1 MTSCDTLTEYFRL
14 PIYYNNK
21 KVLLKDNITTD
32 LELVK
37 TIDNPTPLINDE
49 NIYSFAFNTKDIF
62 GKNIIHDISTYYT
75 DDILFLKDSQN
86 LLKTYSTL
94 DVNSDCT
101 DKYASSCEEMNSLW
115 NEIKKDTGFKEKYS
129 YINWSMW
136 EFLNSSEQFL
146 QVMSLYNIA
155 SPIISIFMPCV
166 MLIIP
171 FFIIKIKGISLSIDE
186 YIKILKIILANHA
199 LGKVFTQ
206 FDKIKS
212 EEKIYIIASL
222 VFYLFSIYQNILT
235 CVRFHINMK
244 KIHLVIN
251 TIKQYIDTTTL
262 SMKTFLEHSISLKS
276 YDEFNKNVSKKMD
289 LLCSMSNTM
298 KEVGV
303 YSISFSKMFTLGKI
317 LKTFYELYNDK
328 DFNDAI
334 MYSFGFNGYISVI
347 SGLSDNIRLG
357 KINFA
362 NIKKKCKPIFKGN
375 YYACLI
381 NKEHV
386 KNDVKIKKS
395 IIITGPNASG
405 KTTILKST
413 LINIILTQQ
422 FGCGFYDSC
431 EFTPYKY
438 IHSYLN
444 IPDTSG
450 RDSLFQSESRRCKEI
465 IDCVKEDKKSRHIC
479 VFDELFSG
487 TNPEEAETSSTAFM
501 EYLIK
506 FKKVS
511 CLLTTHFVNVCKN
524 LDSNVNIVNYHMLT
538 LKNNCKNTHTYLLKK
553 GISEVKGG
561 VQVLFEM
568 DFPKEIIDNTK
579 KQFR

>member
-21 KVLLKDNITTD
+21 KVLLKDNISTD

-37 TIDNPTPLINDE
+37 TIDNTAPLLNND
-49 NIYSFAFNTKDIF
+49 NIYSFAFNTQDIF
-62 GKNIIHDISTYYT
+62 GKNIINDISTYYT
-75 DDILFLKDSQN
+75 DDILFLKDSQK
-86 LLKTYSTL
+86 LLKTYSRPVV
-94 DVNSDCT
+94 DND
-101 DKYASSCEEMNSLW
+101 DYASSCEQINVVW
-115 NEIKKDTGFKEKYS
+115 NEIKKDTGFKEKYN
-129 YINWSMW
+129 YVNWSMW

-146 QVMSLYNIA
+146 QVMSVYNIA
-155 SPIISIFMPCV
+155 SPAISIFMPCV

-186 YIKILKIILANHA
+186 YIKILKVILTNHA

-206 FDKIKS
+206 FDTIKP
-212 EEKIYIIASL
+212 EEKVYIIASL
-222 VFYLFSIYQNILT
+222 AFYLFSIYQNILT

-244 KIHLVIN
+244 KIHSCIH
-251 TIKQYIDTTTL
+251 TIKQYIDSTTL
-262 SMKTFLEHSISLKS
+262 TMKGFLEQSSSLTS
-276 YDEFNKNVSKKMD
+276 YDEFNKNVTKNMV
-289 LLCSMSNTM
+289 LLDSMSNTM
-298 KEVGV
+298 KEIGV
-303 YSISFSKMFTLGKI
+303 YNLSFSKMFTLGHI
-317 LKTFYELYNDK
+317 LKTFYELYDSK
-328 DFNDAI
+328 VFNDAI
-334 MYSFGFNGYISVI
+334 MYSFGFNGYISI
-347 SGLSDNIRLG
+347 ITGLSDNIRLG

-362 NIKKKCKPIFKGN
+362 NIKRKGKTVIKGN

-381 NKEHV
+381 NKTHV
-386 KNDVKIKKS
+386 KNDVKLKKN

-413 LINIILTQQ
+413 LINVILTQQ

-431 EFTPYKY
+431 EFSPYKY

-465 IDCVKEDKKSRHIC
+465 IDCIREDSKSRHLC

-487 TNPEEAETSSTAFM
+487 TNPEEAEISSSAFM
-501 EYLIK
+501 EYIVK
-506 FKKVS
+506 YKRVS
-511 CLLTTHFVNVCKN
+511 CLLTTHFVKVCKN
-524 LDSNVNIVNYHMLT
+524 LDSNVNIMNYHMLT
-538 LKNNCKNTHTYLLKK
+538 IKNNCSNNHTYLLKK

-568 DFPKEIIDNTK
+568 DFPKEIIDSTK
-579 KQFR
+579 KQFC